1 LEDLL
6 SAKTAVLEE
15 LRSEKRILQAEREE
29 ALQKLLSIQS
39 DLEEVRTME
48 QKVMLETQNIER
60 EVQLHR
66 DDEEY
71 LQTRG
76 WSRRS

>member
-1 LEDLL
+1 MEDLL

-29 ALQKLLSIQS
+29 ALQRLLSIQS
-39 DLEEVRTME
+39 DLEEVTTME
-48 QKVMLETQNIER
+48 QKVMLETQKIER

-76 WSRRS
+76 WSRGN